1 MQQLTGPNSGKSRV
15 LIISFGRYTNAAV
28 ALGRGAVIAPAAS
41 AARITRTSNSILTR
55 ALPRPSFMSVAQL
68 QMRAAIRHRFR
79 RVQMRRLVL
88 LAISMPIIQAAEV
101 CFAVVL
107 SSSNAFGHSPQ
118 LAAVS
123 GRDQL
128 ALHDVATGAEL
139 ARFDAPGGSSD
150 LLALGSGVA
159 LSNHTA
165 KNEVILIDLNR
176 RREIG
181 RLPSSSLGGTRPVHM
196 YLSPAIE
203 ERQYVVVLNDGN
215 ERSTP
220 KGERPK
226 DSTLLLIDAVQSSP
240 TFLKPVGEARLGIG
254 HHKVGFSMKRHRL
267 AVSNIS
273 DCSDVVSV
281 YDYANPSQIKLVKTF
296 SAADLGYDGS
306 TPLKTCDEA
315 GKVGLMLS
323 PHGTGTSAATD
334 RIYHFLTGTG
344 QIALFDVDADV
355 PTVKLIQTAGSGG
368 ASVKDLPGG
377 RFMVVPQR
385 GPREVHQRADGA
397 LCQVGQLV
405 VIDAAAEKVAAQL
418 PVFYDATC
426 RTSIAG
432 KQHERA
438 ALQYA
443 MPTPDGKT
451 VFVEIG
457 TLYGPPNVVSESR
470 FVAVFDLTDPYRPV
484 QLPSIPVG
492 AGNDTRDHALTG
504 DGTLLLVPNSLEDS
518 VSVIDVRLRQAVRTI
533 PTVTRP
539 FRVVTFSEGVGPSKP
554 AGPATLEY
562 K

>member
-1 MQQLTGPNSGKSRV
+1 MFIARVTG
-15 LIISFGRYTNAAV
+15 
-28 ALGRGAVIAPAAS
+28 
-41 AARITRTSNSILTR
+41 
-55 ALPRPSFMSVAQL
+55 
-68 QMRAAIRHRFR
+68 AAI
-79 RVQMRRLVL
+79 
-88 LAISMPIIQAAEV
+88 A
-101 CFAVVL
+101 L
-107 SSSNAFGHSPQ
+107 SSLNAFAQSPQ
-118 LAAVS
+118 IAAVS

-128 ALHDVATGAEL
+128 ALHDLATGAEL

-150 LLALGSGVA
+150 LLAMGSGVA

-165 KNEVILIDLNR
+165 GNEVILVDLKR
-176 RREIG
+176 RSEIG
-181 RLPSSSLGGTRPVHM
+181 RLPSSSLGGVRPVHM

-203 ERQYVVVLNDGN
+203 GRQYVVVLNDGN

-240 TFLKPVGEARLGIG
+240 TFLKPLGETRLGIG
-254 HHKVGFSMKRHRL
+254 HHKVGFSMKRPRL

-281 YDYANPSQIKLVKTF
+281 FDYTNPSDIKLVKTF

-306 TPLKTCDEA
+306 TPLRTCDET
-315 GKVGLMLS
+315 GKAGLMLS
-323 PHGTGTSAATD
+323 PHGTGTSAATG

-344 QIALFDVDADV
+344 QIAVFDIDAEV
-355 PTVKLIQTAGSGG
+355 PTVKLIPTAGSGG

-385 GPREVHQRADGA
+385 GPREVHQRADGS
-397 LCQVGQLV
+397 LCQVGQLA
-405 VIDAAAEKVAAQL
+405 VIDALAEKVAAQV
-418 PVFYDATC
+418 PVFYGEPAC

-432 KQHERA
+432 RPHERA

-443 MPTPDGKT
+443 MPAPDGKI
-451 VFVEIG
+451 VFIEIS
-457 TLYGPPNVVSESR
+457 TLYGPPNVVAESR
-470 FVAVFDLTDPYRPV
+470 FVAVFDLSNPYRPM
-484 QLPSIPVG
+484 QLPSIAVG

-518 VSVIDVRLRQAVRTI
+518 VSVIDIGLRQVVRTI
-533 PTVTRP
+533 ATVTKP
-539 FRVVTFSEGVGPSKP
+539 FRVVTFSEAIGPSKP
-554 AGPATLEY
+554 AGPATLEH

>member
-1 MQQLTGPNSGKSRV
+1 MLIARATGA
-15 LIISFGRYTNAAV
+15 I
-28 ALGRGAVIAPAAS
+28 
-41 AARITRTSNSILTR
+41 
-55 ALPRPSFMSVAQL
+55 
-68 QMRAAIRHRFR
+68 AAI
-79 RVQMRRLVL
+79 
-88 LAISMPIIQAAEV
+88 A
-101 CFAVVL
+101 L
-107 SSSNAFGHSPQ
+107 SSLGAFGESPQ
-118 LAAVS
+118 VAAVS

-128 ALHDVATGAEL
+128 ALHDLATGAEL
-139 ARFDAPGGSSD
+139 ARFASPGGSSD

-165 KNEVILIDLNR
+165 GNEVVLIDLKR
-176 RREIG
+176 RSEIG
-181 RLPSSSLGGTRPVHM
+181 RLPSSSLGGVRPVHM
-196 YLSPAIE
+196 YLSLAIGGQ
-203 ERQYVVVLNDGN
+203 QYAVVLNDGN

-240 TFLKPVGEARLGIG
+240 TFLKPMGEVRLGIG
-254 HHKVGFSMKRHRL
+254 HHKAGFSMKRPRL

-273 DCSDVVSV
+273 DCSNVVSI
-281 YDYANPSQIKLVKTF
+281 YDYENPSDIKLVKTF

-306 TPLKTCDEA
+306 TPFKTCDET

-323 PHGTGTSAATD
+323 PHGTGTSAATG
-334 RIYHFLTGTG
+334 RVYHFLTGTG
-344 QIALFDVDADV
+344 QIAGFDIDADV

-385 GPREVHQRADGA
+385 GPREVHQRADGS
-397 LCQVGQLV
+397 LCQVGQLA
-405 VIDAAAEKVAAQL
+405 VIDAVAEKVAAQL
-418 PVFYDATC
+418 SVFYGEPTC

-432 KQHERA
+432 KPHERA

-443 MPTPDGKT
+443 MPSPDGKT

-457 TLYGPPNVVSESR
+457 TLYGPPNVVAESR
-470 FVAVFDLTDPYRPV
+470 FVAVFDLSDPFRPV

-504 DGTLLLVPNSLEDS
+504 DGKLLLIPNSLDNS
-518 VSVIDVRLRQAVRTI
+518 VSVIDVGSRQVVRTI
-533 PTVTRP
+533 PTVTKP
-539 FRVVTFSEGVGPSKP
+539 FRVVTFAEGIGASKP
-554 AGPATLEY
+554 AGPATLEH

>member
-1 MQQLTGPNSGKSRV
+1 MLVARV
-15 LIISFGRYTNAAV
+15 AV
-28 ALGRGAVIAPAAS
+28 AI
-41 AARITRTSNSILTR
+41 
-55 ALPRPSFMSVAQL
+55 
-68 QMRAAIRHRFR
+68 AAI
-79 RVQMRRLVL
+79 
-88 LAISMPIIQAAEV
+88 A
-101 CFAVVL
+101 L
-107 SSSNAFGHSPQ
+107 SSLGAFGESPQ
-118 LAAVS
+118 VAAVS

-128 ALHDVATGAEL
+128 ALHDLATGAEL

-150 LLALGSGVA
+150 LIALGSGIA

-165 KNEVILIDLNR
+165 GNEVILVDLKR
-176 RREIG
+176 RSEIG
-181 RLPSSSLGGTRPVHM
+181 RLPSSSLGGVRPVHM

-203 ERQYVVVLNDGN
+203 ERQYAVVLNDGN

-240 TFLKPVGEARLGIG
+240 TFLKPMGEARLGSG
-254 HHKVGFSMKRHRL
+254 HHKASFSTKRPRL

-273 DCSDVVSV
+273 DCSDVVSI
-281 YDYANPSQIKLVKTF
+281 YNYGNPSDIKLVKTF

-306 TPLKTCDEA
+306 TPLKTCDET

-323 PHGTGTSAATD
+323 PHGTGTSAATG
-334 RIYHFLTGTG
+334 RVYHFLTGTG
-344 QIALFDVDADV
+344 QIAVFDIDADI

-385 GPREVHQRADGA
+385 GPREVHQRADGS
-397 LCQVGQLV
+397 LCQVGQLA
-405 VIDAAAEKVAAQL
+405 VIDALAEKVAAQV
-418 PVFYDATC
+418 PVFYGEPAC

-432 KQHERA
+432 KPHERA

-443 MPTPDGKT
+443 MPAPDGKI

-457 TLYGPPNVVSESR
+457 TLYGPPNVVAESR
-470 FVAVFDLTDPYRPV
+470 FVAVFELSNPYRPV
-484 QLPSIPVG
+484 QLPSIAVG

-504 DGTLLLVPNSLEDS
+504 DGTLLLVPNSLENS
-518 VSVIDVRLRQAVRTI
+518 VSVIDIGSRQVVRTI
-533 PTVTRP
+533 ATVTKP
-539 FRVVTFSEGVGPSKP
+539 FRVVTFAEGIGPSKP
-554 AGPATLEY
+554 AGPATLEH